1 MWTIMAWQHISPE
14 LTVKGFKRAVYPAQ
28 WMGLMICCR
37 MSVRWMEMLGVK
49 VRKIKVPTVQMLT
62 ATLIGEG
69 I

>member
-1 MWTIMAWQHISPE
+1 MARQHISPE

-37 MSVRWMEMLGVK
+37 MSVKRMGMLGVIVSKIMVQTVKMEK
-49 VRKIKVPTVQMLT
+49 V
-62 ATLIGEG
+62 TLIGEG